1 MKISLPQLN
10 KTLEGNPEESLFQIL
25 RKNDIPVASSCL
37 GDGVCGKCR
46 LKIEAG
52 IENLSPVEPLEA
64 KLIEK
69 YQLLPSQRISC
80 QCSVHGDVTVTSSY
94 W

>member
-1 MKISLPQLN
+1 MKISLPQLH
-10 KTLEGNPEESLFQIL
+10 KTLEVHGEESLFQIL

-46 LKIEAG
+46 LQIIKGA
-52 IENLSPVEPLEA
+52 ENLSPIDPLEK

-69 YQLLPSQRISC
+69 YQLPSDQRISC
-80 QCSVHGDVTVTSSY
+80 QCTVRGDMTVASTY